1 ESGSVGE
8 DVRLGLGDRFE
19 LKRSVALAAYSRVID
34 KLLLGVR
41 TGGAIADGELAG
53 TLADLQVVDLRR
65 VGAPVFVANEKGD
78 GANHL
83 GPTEADI
90 AQRAVLELN
99 RQGPGLEHPVWGT
112 DFFRA
117 AKLDGARCLPRHP
130 VLSVR

>member
-1 ESGSVGE
+1 HGAGDRCARPHLMGERADVLERTHRINHVGKARLLFASVDMQDLDRPPGNALDRVKHDESGSVGE

-65 VGAPVFVANEKGD
+65 VGAPVFVAN
-78 GANHL
+78 
-83 GPTEADI
+83 
-90 AQRAVLELN
+90 
-99 RQGPGLEHPVWGT
+99 
-112 DFFRA
+112 
-117 AKLDGARCLPRHP
+117 
-130 VLSVR
+130 